1 MIYRGG
7 ESDWG
12 EDVRS
17 WKKVYGEERAK
28 RGELLGMVVE
38 GALREG
44 VIGDGSSYGG
54 WGRFSRGLWADG
66 VARRGFCSFVFVFVF
81 RHVKRRIDGT
91 AEAN

>member
-1 MIYRGG
+1 MVVLVVVYSGG

-17 WKKVYGEERAK
+17 WEKVYGEERAE

-54 WGRFSRGLWADG
+54 LA
-66 VARRGFCSFVFVFVF
+66 AIIAGFM
-81 RHVKRRIDGT
+81 G
-91 AEAN
+91 